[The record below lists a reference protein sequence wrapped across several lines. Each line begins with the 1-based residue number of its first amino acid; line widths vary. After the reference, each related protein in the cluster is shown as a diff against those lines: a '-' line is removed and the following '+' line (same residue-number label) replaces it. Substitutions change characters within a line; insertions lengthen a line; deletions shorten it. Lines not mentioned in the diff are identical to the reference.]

1 VADDFHLTAS
11 SLHLDRADV
20 DSLVEVLA
28 ARLEGA
34 LPGHTTVKRRRR
46 GKRVERVA
54 VELGPRRFM
63 LERRRHELAA
73 TVESAVHDM
82 RRRREELSLDAWLA
96 ALEAE
101 LRQQAESS
109 AAARDALERLLSP

>member
-1 VADDFHLTAS
+1 MADDFHLTAA
-11 SLHLDRADV
+11 SLHLDRADL

-28 ARLEGA
+28 ARLQGA
-34 LPGHTTVKRRRR
+34 LPGRCEVKRRRL

-54 VELGPRRFM
+54 VELGPRRFV

-73 TVESAVHDM
+73 TVEWAVHDM
-82 RRRREELSLDAWLA
+82 RRRREELPLDAWLA

-101 LRQQAESS
+101 LRREADSS
-109 AAARDALERLLSP
+109 AAAREALERLLER